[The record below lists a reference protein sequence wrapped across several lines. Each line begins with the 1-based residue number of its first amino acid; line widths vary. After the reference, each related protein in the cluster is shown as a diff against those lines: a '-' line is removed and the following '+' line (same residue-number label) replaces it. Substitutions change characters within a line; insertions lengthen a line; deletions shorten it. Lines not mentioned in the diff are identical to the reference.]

1 MTTKSARSNRP
12 RSDGPRPLLV
22 SMADLAR
29 RRGCHK
35 SSVSRAC
42 AAGGVLRPAM
52 HRDRVDIAHPV
63 VRAWMA
69 RGRATA
75 RESPLSGA
83 AGLPEDVRFG
93 SQELFAARAE
103 GVEPRTLSSGD
114 GRIDLS
120 APAVL
125 ERLAARPFRRGP
137 YDASELQ
144 ADWLEVPDEWISLT
158 RREPDGPFRF
168 RGVLMRAYLARLIGA
183 VPTADDEKG
192 FERAQSDYAFT
203 FDDRIRR
210 H

>member
-1 MTTKSARSNRP
+1 
-12 RSDGPRPLLV
+12 
-22 SMADLAR
+22 
-29 RRGCHK
+29 
-35 SSVSRAC
+35 
-42 AAGGVLRPAM
+42 
-52 HRDRVDIAHPV
+52 
-63 VRAWMA
+63 MA
-69 RGRATA
+69 RGRAA
-75 RESPLSGA
+75 APESQRYPKKGGASGA
-83 AGLPEDVRFG
+83 AELPEDVRFV
-93 SQELFAARAE
+93 SMDLFAALAE
-103 GVEPRTLSSGD
+103 VVEPKTLSSGD

-137 YDASELQ
+137 YGTSELQ
-144 ADWLEVPDEWISLT
+144 ADWLEVPDEWCSLT
-158 RREPDGPFRF
+158 RREPNGPFRF